1 MAQSFRFD
9 RGHRLLHRRHFL
21 YLQRRGRRAN
31 ARHLFLFFVP
41 QRHRSKRFG
50 FTVSRKVGGA
60 VVRNRVRRRLREVV
74 RLHMGRFASGYS
86 FVLVAKPSA
95 AAADYDA
102 LLSDVLSLA
111 EQAHKHPP
119 KGAKP

>member
-1 MAQSFRFD
+1 VQSFRFQ

-21 YLQRRGRRAN
+21 YLQRRGRRAD

-41 QRHRSKRFG
+41 QRHRTRRFG

-74 RLHMGRFASGYS
+74 RLHMGHFANGCS

-95 AAADYDA
+95 ATADYQA
-102 LLSDVLSLA
+102 LQADVLSLA
-111 EQAHKHPP
+111 DQALYNPP
-119 KGAKP
+119 KGVRS